1 MDDAATYQKKL
12 GVRPLRTSQIGGLN
26 LSLHINESAKC
37 HMEQCLS
44 MFKYQA
50 ILQQVGHRYLYI
62 YIYIRLFCLVSFFVC
77 PNACMA
83 EIGGGGS
90 ELPQL
95 GAPQDITT

>member
-62 YIYIRLFCLVSFFVC
+62 YIYPLVLFGVFFCVSKCVH
-77 PNACMA
+77 
-83 EIGGGGS
+83 G
-90 ELPQL
+90 
-95 GAPQDITT
+95 